1 MQDNEMWPL
10 ISTVEGNG
18 FAGMQIVGRWA
29 TNIYY
34 NVRFSASI
42 A

>member
-1 MQDNEMWPL
+1 MWPL
-10 ISTVEGNG
+10 ISTVAENG

-34 NVRFSASI
+34 TVGLLR
-42 A
+42 